1 MYKSSYSQA
10 KFGLEAR
17 RKIQKPR
24 GKSCGYY
31 MRVVFFFSSL
41 IQSLIIVSLV
51 LFLVYGSSPDAA
63 AESRVQDLEK
73 SFSRLSIDNI
83 NLRQQGKN
91 LTKLLNATLTD
102 KMRND
107 RYMMSLRQVANGSGM
122 FIANL
127 KGLVTQCE
135 NDKGRCQIQLRMNQC
150 FRAMPPNENQVQQ
163 LEQLLKL
170 VSSNFSQTV
179 QFMRME
185 MENTAMDRDTLT
197 LEAISLQ
204 KDKTFL
210 QRQLEGYRKKCK
222 QDFVQSLA
230 GISDVSKAFLLKI
243 DNLLPNVSPFLLTCE
258 KQLHHLD
265 QIRNNCTGL
274 SREVENK
281 FQQYLNKVGFQMS
294 EIEGCSARL
303 QADKDQLKE
312 VYDWC
317 SYNRSAMA
325 LEHREKLQKTQEK
338 YDQETERLLMDSR
351 RLQGDK
357 ELQETGMKVK
367 EGEISILK
375 DKINNLNTSLVNC
388 GSRTGMG
395 NPWMFRPN
403 QTGPWG
409 SRHGMGDPGSTG
421 NGFGGAGA
429 SSRGFE
435 STGMGS
441 NPFGSAGVGGT
452 GTSNKPGSTLWATG
466 GWGSTGMGNTGMGNT
481 GMGNTGMGNTGMGNT
496 GMGNTG
502 MGNTGMGNTGMGN
515 TGMGNTGMGNTGMG
529 NTGMGGEGS
538 SVTGQGKRGSTA
550 GTELGAGTGGWGAS
564 ATGNGNTGLGNT
576 GMGNTGLGRSGSSA
590 SSSSGATRMN
600 GSGMDSSN
608 GYSSAHINQHLREL
622 QQYSN
627 ADAGS
632 EVSG

>member
-63 AESRVQDLEK
+63 AESRVKDLEK
-73 SFSRLSIDNI
+73 SFNHLSIDNI

-91 LTKLLNATLTD
+91 LNATLTD

-107 RYMMSLRQVANGSGM
+107 KYMMSLRQVANGSGM

-135 NDKGRCQIQLRMNQC
+135 NDKGRCQIQLRMSQC

-197 LEAISLQ
+197 LEAISLRR
-204 KDKTFL
+204 DKTFL

-222 QDFVQSLA
+222 EDFVQSLA

-281 FQQYLNKVGFQMS
+281 FQQYLNKVGSQMS
-294 EIEGCSARL
+294 EIEGCSAKL
-303 QADKDQLKE
+303 QADKDQLKV
-312 VYDWC
+312 VYNWC

-338 YDQETERLLMDSR
+338 YDRETERLLMDSR
-351 RLQGDK
+351 RLQGNK
-357 ELQETGMKVK
+357 ELQETVMKVK
-367 EGEISILK
+367 EGEIVILK
-375 DKINNLNTSLVNC
+375 DKMNNLNTSLVNC

-395 NPWMFRPN
+395 NPGMSGPN
-403 QTGPWG
+403 QSGPWS

-421 NGFGGAGA
+421 NGFGRAVA

-441 NPFGSAGVGGT
+441 NPFGSAGAGGT
-452 GTSNKPGSTLWATG
+452 GTGNKPGSTNQFGNTGMGRTGSSSSSTALGSLGPGKVWAGRTGTGAAGELGAMGNAGMGEARSSATGQGNRGPTKMGLEATG
-466 GWGSTGMGNTGMGNT
+466 GWGS
-481 GMGNTGMGNTGMGNT
+481 
-496 GMGNTG
+496 
-502 MGNTGMGNTGMGN
+502 
-515 TGMGNTGMGNTGMG
+515 TGMG

-564 ATGNGNTGLGNT
+564 ATGNGNTGLG
-576 GMGNTGLGRSGSSA
+576 RSGSSA

-600 GSGMDSSN
+600 GSGMDGSK
-608 GYSSAHINQHLREL
+608 GLAHINQHLREL
-622 QQYSN
+622 QQYST
-627 ADAGS
+627 ADSGS

>member
-17 RKIQKPR
+17 RKIQKPS

-63 AESRVQDLEK
+63 AEIRVQDLEN

-107 RYMMSLRQVANGSGM
+107 RYMMSLRHVANGSGM
-122 FIANL
+122 FIFFL
-127 KGLVTQCE
+127 S
-135 NDKGRCQIQLRMNQC
+135 C
-150 FRAMPPNENQVQQ
+150 FCSSKTFICNNNNMQENQVQQ

-170 VSSNFSQTV
+170 VSTNFSQTV

-197 LEAISLQ
+197 LEVISLRR
-204 KDKTFL
+204 DKTFL

-222 QDFVQSLA
+222 EDFVQSLA

-281 FQQYLNKVGFQMS
+281 FQQYLNKVGSQMS
-294 EIEGCSARL
+294 EIEGCSTRL

-325 LEHREKLQKTQEK
+325 LDHRKKLQKTQEK
-338 YDQETERLLMDSR
+338 YDRETERLLTDSR
-351 RLQGDK
+351 RLQADM
-357 ELQETGMKVK
+357 ELQETVTKVK
-367 EGEISILK
+367 EGEI
-375 DKINNLNTSLVNC
+375 INTPCTPCTVLDHRDVLFLV
-388 GSRTGMG
+388 S
-395 NPWMFRPN
+395 
-403 QTGPWG
+403 
-409 SRHGMGDPGSTG
+409 
-421 NGFGGAGA
+421 
-429 SSRGFE
+429 
-435 STGMGS
+435 
-441 NPFGSAGVGGT
+441 
-452 GTSNKPGSTLWATG
+452 
-466 GWGSTGMGNTGMGNT
+466 
-481 GMGNTGMGNTGMGNT
+481 
-496 GMGNTG
+496 
-502 MGNTGMGNTGMGN
+502 
-515 TGMGNTGMGNTGMG
+515 
-529 NTGMGGEGS
+529 
-538 SVTGQGKRGSTA
+538 
-550 GTELGAGTGGWGAS
+550 
-564 ATGNGNTGLGNT
+564 
-576 GMGNTGLGRSGSSA
+576 
-590 SSSSGATRMN
+590 
-600 GSGMDSSN
+600 
-608 GYSSAHINQHLREL
+608 Y
-622 QQYSN
+622 
-627 ADAGS
+627 
-632 EVSG
+632 

>member
-1 MYKSSYSQA
+1 MTVKLFDLQGQLLSETGFTFDPTGIGKPGLTAMYNSSYSQA
-10 KFGLEAR
+10 KFGLESR
-17 RKIQKPR
+17 RKIQKPS

-31 MRVVFFFSSL
+31 MRLVFFFSSL

-73 SFSRLSIDNI
+73 SFSHLSIDNV

-91 LTKLLNATLTD
+91 LTQLLNATLTD

-107 RYMMSLRQVANGSGM
+107 RDMMSLRQVANRSGM

-127 KGLVTQCE
+127 KELVVRTETGNNKKMQ
-135 NDKGRCQIQLRMNQC
+135 
-150 FRAMPPNENQVQQ
+150 ENQVQQ

-185 MENTAMDRDTLT
+185 MENTAMDRDSLT

-204 KDKTFL
+204 RDKTFL

-222 QDFVQSLA
+222 EDFVQSLA

-274 SREVENK
+274 SREVETK
-281 FQQYLNKVGFQMS
+281 FQHYLDKVGSQMS
-294 EIEGCSARL
+294 EIEGQSARL

-312 VYDWC
+312 DYDWC

-325 LEHREKLQKTQEK
+325 LEHRRKLQKTQEK
-338 YDQETERLLMDSR
+338 YDLETERMLMDRR
-351 RLQGDK
+351 RLQGNK
-357 ELQETGMKVK
+357 ELQETAMKMK

-375 DKINNLNTSLVNC
+375 DKINNLNSSLANC

-395 NPWMFRPN
+395 NSGMSGPN

-421 NGFGGAGA
+421 NAF
-429 SSRGFE
+429 
-435 STGMGS
+435 
-441 NPFGSAGVGGT
+441 
-452 GTSNKPGSTLWATG
+452 
-466 GWGSTGMGNTGMGNT
+466 
-481 GMGNTGMGNTGMGNT
+481 
-496 GMGNTG
+496 
-502 MGNTGMGNTGMGN
+502 
-515 TGMGNTGMGNTGMG
+515 
-529 NTGMGGEGS
+529 GGEGLS
-538 SVTGQGKRGSTA
+538 ATGQGNRGSTA
-550 GTELGAGTGGWGAS
+550 GTGLGAGTGGWGAS
-564 ATGNGNTGLGNT
+564 ATGNGNAGF
-576 GMGNTGLGRSGSSA
+576 GNTGLGRAGSSA
-590 SSSSGATRMN
+590 LSSSGAARMN

-608 GYSSAHINQHLREL
+608 GYSLAHINQHLREL

-627 ADAGS
+627 PNSGS
-632 EVSG
+632 E

>member
-63 AESRVQDLEK
+63 AESRVKDLEK
-73 SFSRLSIDNI
+73 SFNHLSIDNI

-107 RYMMSLRQVANGSGM
+107 KYMMSLRQVANGSGM

-135 NDKGRCQIQLRMNQC
+135 NDKGRCQIQLRMSQC

-179 QFMRME
+179 QFMKME

-197 LEAISLQ
+197 LEAISLRR
-204 KDKTFL
+204 DKTFL

-222 QDFVQSLA
+222 EDFVQSLA

-243 DNLLPNVSPFLLTCE
+243 NNLLPNVSPFLLTCE

-281 FQQYLNKVGFQMS
+281 FQQYLNKVGSQMS
-294 EIEGCSARL
+294 EIEDCSARL

-312 VYDWC
+312 VYNWC

-338 YDQETERLLMDSR
+338 YDRETERLLMDSR

-357 ELQETGMKVK
+357 ELQETAMK
-367 EGEISILK
+367 
-375 DKINNLNTSLVNC
+375 
-388 GSRTGMG
+388 TGMG
-395 NPWMFRPN
+395 NPGMSGAN
-403 QTGPWG
+403 QTGPWS

-421 NGFGGAGA
+421 NGFGRAGS
-429 SSRGFE
+429 SSRGLE

-441 NPFGSAGVGGT
+441 
-452 GTSNKPGSTLWATG
+452 KPGSTNQFGNKGMGRTGSSSSSTALGSLGPEKVWAGRTGTGATGELGAMGYTGMGEAGSSATGQGNRGPTKMGLEATG

-481 GMGNTGMGNTGMGNT
+481 GH
-496 GMGNTG
+496 
-502 MGNTGMGNTGMGN
+502 
-515 TGMGNTGMGNTGMG
+515 
-529 NTGMGGEGS
+529 
-538 SVTGQGKRGSTA
+538 
-550 GTELGAGTGGWGAS
+550 
-564 ATGNGNTGLGNT
+564 
-576 GMGNTGLGRSGSSA
+576 GNTGLGRSGSSA

-600 GSGMDSSN
+600 GSGMDGSK
-608 GYSSAHINQHLREL
+608 GLAHINQHLREL

-627 ADAGS
+627 ADSGS

>member
-31 MRVVFFFSSL
+31 TRVVFFFSSL

-107 RYMMSLRQVANGSGM
+107 RYMMNLRQVANGSGM

-204 KDKTFL
+204 RDKTFL

-222 QDFVQSLA
+222 EDFVQSLA

-395 NPWMFRPN
+395 NPGMFRPN

-441 NPFGSAGVGGT
+441 NPFGSAGAGGT
-452 GTSNKPGSTLWATG
+452 GTGNEPGSTNPFRSTEMGLWATG
-466 GWGSTGMGNTGMGNT
+466 GWGSTGMGNTGMG
-481 GMGNTGMGNTGMGNT
+481 
-496 GMGNTG
+496 
-502 MGNTGMGNTGMGN
+502 
-515 TGMGNTGMGNTGMG
+515 
-529 NTGMGGEGS
+529 GEGL

-564 ATGNGNTGLGNT
+564 ATEN
-576 GMGNTGLGRSGSSA
+576 GNTGLGRSGSSA

-622 QQYSN
+622 QQYSKS
-627 ADAGS
+627 DSGS

>member
-496 GMGNTG
+496 GMDNTG

>member
-63 AESRVQDLEK
+63 AESRVKDLEK
-73 SFSRLSIDNI
+73 SFNHLSIDNI

-107 RYMMSLRQVANGSGM
+107 KYMMSLRQVANGSGM

-127 KGLVTQCE
+127 KGLVVRTEIGFVINVFLSSLCSSKTFICNNNNMQ
-135 NDKGRCQIQLRMNQC
+135 
-150 FRAMPPNENQVQQ
+150 ENQVQQ

-197 LEAISLQ
+197 LEAIFLRR
-204 KDKTFL
+204 DKTFL

-222 QDFVQSLA
+222 EDFVQSLA

-281 FQQYLNKVGFQMS
+281 FQQYLNKVGSQIL

-338 YDQETERLLMDSR
+338 YDRETERLLMDSR

-357 ELQETGMKVK
+357 ELQETVMKVK
-367 EGEISILK
+367 EGEIGILK
-375 DKINNLNTSLVNC
+375 DKMNNLNTSLVNC

-395 NPWMFRPN
+395 NPGMSLPN
-403 QTGPWG
+403 QTGPWS

-421 NGFGGAGA
+421 NGFGSAGA
-429 SSRGFE
+429 D
-435 STGMGS
+435 
-441 NPFGSAGVGGT
+441 GT
-452 GTSNKPGSTLWATG
+452 GTGNKPGSTNQFGNTGMGRTGSSSSSTALGSLGPEKVWAGRTGTGATGELGAMSYAGMGEAGLSATGQGNRGPTEMGLEATG
-466 GWGSTGMGNTGMGNT
+466 GWGS
-481 GMGNTGMGNTGMGNT
+481 
-496 GMGNTG
+496 
-502 MGNTGMGNTGMGN
+502 
-515 TGMGNTGMGNTGMG
+515 TGMG

-564 ATGNGNTGLGNT
+564 ATGND
-576 GMGNTGLGRSGSSA
+576 NTGLGRSGSSA

-600 GSGMDSSN
+600 GSGMD
-608 GYSSAHINQHLREL
+608 
-622 QQYSN
+622 
-627 ADAGS
+627 GS
-632 EVSG
+632 KGLGKI